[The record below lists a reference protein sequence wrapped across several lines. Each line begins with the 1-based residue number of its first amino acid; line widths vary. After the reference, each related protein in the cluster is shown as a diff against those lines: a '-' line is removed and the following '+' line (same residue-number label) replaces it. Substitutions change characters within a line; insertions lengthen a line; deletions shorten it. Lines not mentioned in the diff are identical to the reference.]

1 MSWFNY
7 YTTSALTTSVKP
19 PIRRSISFPALADNL
34 KINDWIHA
42 PLDELNIGQVFSSS
56 NNAIEQ
62 SFDQDSYLVAY
73 ETATSTTATYSYIDA
88 NNNLYFRSLTDVN
101 AGSRPD
107 GAYYIY
113 YHSDNIQYISLI
125 GSNYVRTVN
134 PSGTNFM
141 GSPTGSGS
149 NLVNYYSHSVVSGSS
164 NVRVSQITYLGD
176 PGIWVNGKTQTAGA
190 KVLGNFDGPKLII
203 YGDKGPDKGKINIK
217 IIKTSATTSGQSVVY
232 TSNGIDLYNTNTIV
246 ETPIFT
252 IDLKTQTSVTGLN
265 AYDDYYGSFSYEIEL
280 LPAKNQASSATGL
293 SVTKHTYSK
302 NYKLSFNKEEIDP
315 SISFTST
322 GVIR

>member
-1 MSWFNY
+1 MPWFNY
-7 YTTSALTTSVKP
+7 YTASNLSTSIKP

-34 KINDWIHA
+34 KTNDWIHA

-62 SFDQDSYLVAY
+62 SFDQDSYLVTY

-88 NNNLYFRSLTDVN
+88 SNNLYFRSLTDVN

-134 PSGTNFM
+134 PSGLNFM
-141 GSPTGSGS
+141 GSLTGSGS
-149 NLVNYYSHSVVSGSS
+149 NLVSYHSHSVIAGSS

-176 PGIWVNGKTQTAGA
+176 PGIWVDGKTQTIGA

-203 YGDKGPDKGKINIK
+203 YGDKGPDKGKINLK
-217 IIKTSATTSGQSVVY
+217 IIKTSATASGQSVVY
-232 TSNGIDLYNTNTIV
+232 TSNGIDLYNTNAV
-246 ETPIFT
+246 VDTPIFT
-252 IDLKTQTSVTGLN
+252 IDLNTETSVTGLN
-265 AYDDYYGSFSYEIEL
+265 VYDDYYGSFSYEIEL
-280 LPAKNQASSATGL
+280 LATKNQSSSATGL
-293 SVTKHTYSK
+293 SITKHTYSK